1 MSSSTQSMDASLV
14 QPRRLGRTDLMM
26 PTLGLGGGT
35 LGNLYRP
42 LADEDAIAIVHAALD
57 LGVRYFDTAPFY
69 GFGLS
74 ERRIGSALAARNATP
89 ILSTKV
95 GRVLEPSE
103 DTSVPRHGFYSREPY
118 EPRFDY
124 SYDAVL
130 RSHESSLGRLQVDRV
145 DVLLCHDI
153 GTYAHGERSEAY
165 VKQFL
170 DGGYRAMRQLRE
182 EGAIRAI
189 GLGVNECEICER
201 LLAECDFD
209 CLLLAGRYTLL
220 EQPALARL
228 LPMCAQRGV
237 SLIVGGPFNSG
248 ILAAA
253 ANAKDQHYDYQ
264 QAPTTIVERVQRI
277 AHVCRTFSAPV
288 GAAAL
293 QFPLAASQVA
303 CVIPGCSS
311 VDEIRQVNEWMRHPI
326 PKELWRALR
335 DEGLIDAAAPIS
347 S

>member
-1 MSSSTQSMDASLV
+1 MTPAIQSIDAS
-14 QPRRLGRTDLMM
+14 PRRLGRTDVMV
-26 PTLGLGGGT
+26 PTFGLGGGT

-42 LADEDAIAIVHAALD
+42 LADEDATAIVHAALD

-74 ERRIGSALAARNATP
+74 ERRIGAALAARDTSP
-89 ILSTKV
+89 LLSTKV
-95 GRVLEPSE
+95 GRLLEPSD
-103 DTSVPRHGFYSREPY
+103 DTSVPRHGFYSTEPF

-130 RSHESSLGRLQVDRV
+130 RSHASSLERLRVERV

-153 GTYAHGERSEAY
+153 GVYAHGERSESY

-170 DGGYRAMRQLRE
+170 DGGYRAMRNLRE
-182 EGAIRAI
+182 EGTVGAI

-253 ANAKDQHYDYQ
+253 AYAQEQHYDYQ
-264 QAPTTIVERVQRI
+264 RAPTTIVERVQRI
-277 AHVCRTFSAPV
+277 ADVCRRFSTPV

-293 QFPLAASQVA
+293 QFPLAHPQVA

-311 VDEIRQVNEWMRHPI
+311 VEEVRQAAAWMRHPI
-326 PKELWRALR
+326 PEELWLALR
-335 DEGLIDAAAPIS
+335 SEGLVDPEAPLPL
-347 S
+347 

>member
-1 MSSSTQSMDASLV
+1 MTSAIDSSF
-14 QPRRLGRTDLMM
+14 RRLGRTAVMM
-26 PTLGLGGGT
+26 PTFGLGGGT

-42 LADEDAIAIVHAALD
+42 LADEDATAIVHAALD

-74 ERRIGSALAARNATP
+74 ERRIGAALAAREAKP

-95 GRVLEPSE
+95 GRLLEPTD

-130 RSHESSLGRLQVDRV
+130 RSHESSLARLRVDRV

-153 GTYAHGERSEAY
+153 GAHTHGERNEAF
-165 VKQFL
+165 VRQFL
-170 DGGYRAMRQLRE
+170 EGGYRALRKLRD

-201 LLAECDFD
+201 LLVECDLD

-220 EQPALARL
+220 EQPALASL
-228 LPMCAQRGV
+228 MPMCAERGV
-237 SLIVGGPFNSG
+237 SVIVGGPFNSG

-253 ANAKDQHYDYQ
+253 ANAKEQHYDYQ
-264 QAPTTIVERVQRI
+264 RAPTTIVERVQRI
-277 AHVCRTFSAPV
+277 ADVCREFSTPV

-293 QFPLAASQVA
+293 QFPLAAPQVA

-311 VDEIRQVNEWMRHPI
+311 VAEIRQADEWMRHPI
-326 PKELWRALR
+326 PNALWLALR
-335 DEGLIDAAAPIS
+335 SEGLIDQRAPIPS
-347 S
+347 